1 MPRPAQTPCRLTP
14 TRGLF
19 STLALS
25 CASLLLGCPLDNRPL
40 ALGSGPDA
48 QVDSTASPGGQ
59 SGNQPDGG
67 DKSGSASNVDDSG
80 SEASAGEP
88 GDAGQAPTLVDG
100 CADLDGDGVADCQE
114 GLAQNPDFESDTA
127 DWVADASTTL
137 TWDSRNAWGDVPS
150 GSALVAASG
159 VIDADAN
166 GAALHAA
173 SQCVPIIGK
182 QLVTVYANALVDPDQ
197 DTQGLAE
204 VDVSFYDSVACS
216 GASTS
221 SFSTPQ
227 PLDGSVGS
235 WLSLR
240 AGSVSG
246 ATTKSALI
254 RLAISLP
261 FRAASF
267 HARFDNVLVK
277 AQSP

>member
-1 MPRPAQTPCRLTP
+1 MPARVQTAWRLP
-14 TRGLF
+14 GARGLF
-19 STLALS
+19 PTLAFF
-25 CASLLLGCPLDNRPL
+25 CASLLLGCPVDNRPL
-40 ALGSGPDA
+40 ELGAGPDA
-48 QVDSTASPGGQ
+48 QVGSTPSPGGQ
-59 SGNQPDGG
+59 RGTEPDASEQG
-67 DKSGSASNVDDSG
+67 GSASSVDDSG
-80 SEASAGEP
+80 SGASAGEP

-127 DWVADASTTL
+127 DWVAEVGTTL

-159 VIDADAN
+159 LIDADAN

-173 SQCVPIIGK
+173 SQCVPVAGK
-182 QLVTVYANALVDPDQ
+182 QLVTVYANALVDLDQ

-204 VDVSFYDSVACS
+204 VDVSFYDTVACT
-216 GASTS
+216 GALTS
-221 SFSTPQ
+221 SFTTPQ

-240 AGSVSG
+240 AGSVSCH
-246 ATTKSALI
+246 TTRSALI
-254 RLAISLP
+254 RLSISLP

>member
-1 MPRPAQTPCRLTP
+1 MPARTRTPWRLDPA
-14 TRGLF
+14 RGLL

-25 CASLLLGCPLDNRPL
+25 CASLLLGCPVDNRPL
-40 ALGSGPDA
+40 ELGSGPDA
-48 QVDSTASPGGQ
+48 QADPTPSLGGQ
-59 SGNQPDGG
+59 SGSEPDGG
-67 DKSGSASNVDDSG
+67 DRGGSASNVDDSG
-80 SEASAGEP
+80 ADASAGQP
-88 GDAGQAPTLVDG
+88 GDAAQAPTLVDG

-114 GLAQNPDFESDTA
+114 GLARNPDFESDTA
-127 DWVADASTTL
+127 DWLEETGTTL

-159 VIDADAN
+159 VIDADVS

-173 SQCVPIIGK
+173 SQCVPIMGK

-197 DTQGLAE
+197 DMQGLAE
-204 VDVSFYDSVACS
+204 VDVSFYDTVACS
-216 GASTS
+216 GALTS
-221 SFSTPQ
+221 SFATPQ
-227 PLDGSVGS
+227 PLDSSVGS